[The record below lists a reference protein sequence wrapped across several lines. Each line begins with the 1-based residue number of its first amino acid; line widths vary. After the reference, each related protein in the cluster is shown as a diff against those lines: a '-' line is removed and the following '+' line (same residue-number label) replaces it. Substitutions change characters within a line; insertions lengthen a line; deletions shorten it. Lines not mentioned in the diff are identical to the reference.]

1 VKIALLGVVSAALV
15 LAGCG
20 LFRQRPLTVE
30 APRSP
35 AGATQG
41 AAAPTGIDTPEP
53 PKLAGQLSRVAGEL
67 SELQNAVAKLM
78 ASLRQQ
84 QDQLAYLQRRV
95 AELETQ
101 TKSRAPSV
109 PGGFAPP
116 APIVAPTPPQLG
128 SATTTPA
135 EDLYRVGV
143 EKLQAKE
150 LDAAVLIFY
159 DLIGTYADHPLRESA
174 QLLVA
179 DILYQQKD
187 YRGALTELEAL
198 IRAVPRGEKVPDALL
213 KIGFCQRSLG
223 DGVLAKRTWQRLVR
237 DYPSSVAARQA
248 RVLLKS

>member
-1 VKIALLGVVSAALV
+1 MLGVVAVGLV

-20 LFRQRPLTVE
+20 LFRQRPLSAE

-41 AAAPTGIDTPEP
+41 AAAPTGIAAPEP
-53 PKLAGQLSRVAGEL
+53 SKLAGQLTRLAGEL
-67 SELQNAVAKLM
+67 SELQNAIAKLM
-78 ASLRQQ
+78 ASSRQQ
-84 QDQLAYLQRRV
+84 EDQLAYLQRRV
-95 AELETQ
+95 AELEAQ
-101 TKSRAPSV
+101 NKSRAPAV

-116 APIVAPTPPQLG
+116 APMVAPTAPQLG

-159 DLIGTYADHPLRESA
+159 DVIGTYADHPLRESA

-187 YRGALTELEAL
+187 YRGALTELDAL

-213 KIGFCQRSLG
+213 KVGLCQRSLG
-223 DGVLAKRTWQRLVR
+223 DGALARRTWQRLVR
-237 DYPSSVAARQA
+237 EYPSSVAARQA
-248 RVLLKS
+248 RVLLRG